1 MYDLIF
7 FIYVFSIIGYVITE
21 IKSEE
26 HNTKKVILILPI
38 PLYNTYMFLKLIIP
52 KLKGVMVDVKIKMGK
67 NFRK

>member
-1 MYDLIF
+1 MYDLLF
-7 FIYVFSIIGYVITE
+7 LIYVFSIIGYGITE

-52 KLKGVMVDVKIKMGK
+52 KLRGVMIDVKIKMGK